1 MREKRYFIY
10 AILAILLAIGLGF
23 LILGSVV
30 KQQKNDEIRLVEVIS
45 GEEVNDSEFYVSLET
60 GEGWTLTDG
69 SIGAQYDGVFYN
81 NTKIDITNWKIE
93 IQVPEGSKID
103 SSWNG
108 VYSLKD
114 NWITIKAV
122 EYDVNIL
129 KNNSLTF
136 GFVMYTTSDFSAD
149 NITVYAHKIY
159 KIQDYPQFWIL
170 SIMLVVVLM
179 IIIVYT
185 AFEFRVK
192 KFKAKQRQD
201 KRIIVQSLK
210 TFANIIDAKDPY
222 TNGHSNRV
230 ANYAKE
236 IARRM
241 GIVDEDLDRIYYI
254 ALMHDIGKIGVP
266 DDVLNKPGDLTQEER
281 KSVEMHTTIGGGI
294 LKDFSTIPGI
304 GDGAMYHHEQFA
316 GAGYPLG
323 MKGEEIPL
331 VARIICIAD
340 AYDAMSSDRCYR
352 PKLEEDKILSELEI
366 FTGKQFDPD
375 IVKYMI
381 AMISD
386 GFVTTIKLK

>member
-10 AILAILLAIGLGF
+10 VILAILLAIGLGF

-30 KQQKNDEIRLVEVIS
+30 KQQKNDEIKLVEVVS
-45 GEEVNDSEFYVSLET
+45 GEDGKDNEFYVNLNQGKS
-60 GEGWTLTDG
+60 WIDADG

-81 NTKIDITNWKIE
+81 NTGIDITDWKIE
-93 IQVPEGSKID
+93 IQVPEQSYID

-108 VYSLKD
+108 VYTLED

-122 EYDVNIL
+122 DYDANVL
-129 KNNSLTF
+129 KNNSITF
-136 GFVMYTTSDFSAD
+136 GFVMYTPMDFKAK
-149 NITVYAHKIY
+149 NITIYTHKIY
-159 KIQDYPQFWIL
+159 ELQHYPLFWAL

-179 IIIVYT
+179 IIIVYS
-185 AFEFRVK
+185 AFELRVR

-222 TNGHSNRV
+222 TKGHSNRV
-230 ANYAKE
+230 AKYAKE

-241 GIVDEDLDRIYYI
+241 EIADEDLDRIYYI
-254 ALMHDIGKIGVP
+254 ALLHDIGKIGIS
-266 DDVLNKPGDLTQEER
+266 DDVLNKPGKLTDKER
-281 KSVEMHTTIGGGI
+281 IIIEMHTTIGGEI
-294 LKDFSTIPGI
+294 LKDFSAIPGI
-304 GDGAMYHHEQFA
+304 GDGAMYHHEQYA
-316 GAGYPLG
+316 GGGYPLG
-323 MKGEEIPL
+323 LQGENIPL
-331 VARIICIAD
+331 FARIICIAD

-352 PKLEEDKILSELEI
+352 PRLEDDNILSELVL

-375 IVKYMI
+375 IVKYML

-386 GFVTTIKLK
+386 GFVTCIK